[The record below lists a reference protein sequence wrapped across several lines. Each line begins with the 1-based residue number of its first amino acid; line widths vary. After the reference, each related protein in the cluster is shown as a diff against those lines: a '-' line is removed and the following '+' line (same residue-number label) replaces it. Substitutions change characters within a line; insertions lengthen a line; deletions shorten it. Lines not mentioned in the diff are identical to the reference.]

1 LRLKYAAVIS
11 SKSLLVQPLHGRSQ
25 RVQQLSIPVIAFLR
39 GRSADA
45 SVRVATAFL
54 EHDPEKPASDLIRDE
69 NRFSEKRQ
77 SETIAL

>member
-1 LRLKYAAVIS
+1 
-11 SKSLLVQPLHGRSQ
+11 
-25 RVQQLSIPVIAFLR
+25 VIAFLS